1 MTMLKGVC
9 WLVVVHQTLKAKR
22 REHAMKRRAFT
33 LIELLVVIAIIAI
46 LAAILFPVF
55 SQAREK
61 ARQASDLSNMR
72 QLGLATLQYNQ
83 DYDEVF
89 CPGVSN
95 IGWWGWGWGMDP
107 GPLVYW
113 PALLLPYVRNAQI
126 FVSPKFALLWNENFA
141 QWVHYGAHGP
151 LVQRLPD
158 GQRALPVSYGAVSA
172 EWFGCW
178 PRTTAPFDSWCG
190 PGGGWFGAFMPGF
203 PWNIEARRAPVTLAM
218 IGKPAETRVIVNAID
233 SNLKAGGELDI
244 FNDSGQ
250 FEWGFTTVAYPQVQQ
265 FWWLINMN
273 PPDPDRFAPFLRHVN
288 CTFADGHAKAMRWG
302 YACPHEYSVQD
313 DVSVVPQRCVGR

>member
-1 MTMLKGVC
+1 
-9 WLVVVHQTLKAKR
+9 
-22 REHAMKRRAFT
+22 MKRRAFT

-83 DYDEVF
+83 DHDEVF

-178 PRTTAPFDSWCG
+178 PRTTAPFDS
-190 PGGGWFGAFMPGF
+190 
-203 PWNIEARRAPVTLAM
+203 
-218 IGKPAETRVIVNAID
+218 
-233 SNLKAGGELDI
+233 
-244 FNDSGQ
+244 
-250 FEWGFTTVAYPQVQQ
+250 
-265 FWWLINMN
+265 
-273 PPDPDRFAPFLRHVN
+273 
-288 CTFADGHAKAMRWG
+288 
-302 YACPHEYSVQD
+302 
-313 DVSVVPQRCVGR
+313 